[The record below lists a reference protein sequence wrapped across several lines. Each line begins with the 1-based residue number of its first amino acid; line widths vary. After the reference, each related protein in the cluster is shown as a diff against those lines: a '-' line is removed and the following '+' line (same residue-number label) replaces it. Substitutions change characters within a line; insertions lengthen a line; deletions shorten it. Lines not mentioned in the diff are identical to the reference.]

1 MGSGSYTVIVL
12 KKLSFLTLEMFGKLM
27 THVRN
32 ISVEIFKE
40 KIIYS
45 IPKYLPHECKEYKYE
60 VIELPDRIEIVAIL
74 KIKEEKKEGCKIQ

>member
-60 VIELPDRIEIVAIL
+60 VIELPDRIEIVAL
-74 KIKEEKKEGCKIQ
+74 LVKKEEKKECQIQ

>member
-1 MGSGSYTVIVL
+1 
-12 KKLSFLTLEMFGKLM
+12 MFGKLIM
-27 THVRN
+27 THMRN

-60 VIELPDRIEIVAIL
+60 VITLPDRIEIIAIL
-74 KIKEEKKEGCKIQ
+74 VKKEEKKECQIQ

>member
-1 MGSGSYTVIVL
+1 ML
-12 KKLSFLTLEMFGKLM
+12 GKIM

-45 IPKYLPHECKEYKYE
+45 IPKYLPHECKEYRYE
-60 VIELPDRIEIVAIL
+60 VITLPDSIEIVAIL
-74 KIKEEKKEGCKIQ
+74 KKKEECKIQ

>member
-1 MGSGSYTVIVL
+1 ML
-12 KKLSFLTLEMFGKLM
+12 GKIM

-45 IPKYLPHECKEYKYE
+45 IPKYMPHECKEYRYE
-60 VIELPDRIEIVAIL
+60 VITLPDRIEVVAVL
-74 KIKEEKKEGCKIQ
+74 KVIEEKKEECKIQ

>member
-1 MGSGSYTVIVL
+1 ML
-12 KKLSFLTLEMFGKLM
+12 GKLM

-32 ISVEIFKE
+32 INVEIFKE

-60 VIELPDRIEIVAIL
+60 VITLPDRIELVAIL
-74 KIKEEKKEGCKIQ
+74 VKKEEKKEACEIQ

>member
-1 MGSGSYTVIVL
+1 MGSGSYTLIVL
-12 KKLSFLTLEMFGKLM
+12 KKLSFLTLEMLGKLM

-45 IPKYLPHECKEYKYE
+45 IPKYLPHECKEYRYE
-60 VIELPDRIEIVAIL
+60 VITLPDSIEIVAIL
-74 KIKEEKKEGCKIQ
+74 KIKEEKKEECKMQ

>member
-1 MGSGSYTVIVL
+1 MGSGYYTVIVL
-12 KKLSFLTLEMFGKLM
+12 KELSFLTLEMFGKLM

-60 VIELPDRIEIVAIL
+60 VITLPDRIEVIAVL
-74 KIKEEKKEGCKIQ
+74 VKKEEKKDCQIQ

>member
-1 MGSGSYTVIVL
+1 MSGKI
-12 KKLSFLTLEMFGKLM
+12 M

-32 ISVEIFKE
+32 ISVELFKE

-60 VIELPDRIEIVAIL
+60 VKEYPDKIEIVAVL
-74 KIKEEKKEGCKIQ
+74 KSKVEEESLLSCCSS

>member
-60 VIELPDRIEIVAIL
+60 VIELPDRIEIIALLV
-74 KIKEEKKEGCKIQ
+74 KKEEKKEGCKIQ

>member
-1 MGSGSYTVIVL
+1 
-12 KKLSFLTLEMFGKLM
+12 MFGKLM

-45 IPKYLPHECKEYKYE
+45 IPKYLPHECKEYKFE
-60 VIELPDRIEIVAIL
+60 VITLPDRIEVIAVL
-74 KIKEEKKEGCKIQ
+74 KKEEEKKEECQIQ

>member
-1 MGSGSYTVIVL
+1 MSGKI
-12 KKLSFLTLEMFGKLM
+12 M

-32 ISVEIFKE
+32 ISVELFKE

-60 VIELPDRIEIVAIL
+60 VKEYPDKVEIVAVL
-74 KIKEEKKEGCKIQ
+74 KDNGEVLIKKESLLNCCSS

>member
-1 MGSGSYTVIVL
+1 
-12 KKLSFLTLEMFGKLM
+12 MFGKLM

-60 VIELPDRIEIVAIL
+60 VIELPDRIEIIALLV
-74 KIKEEKKEGCKIQ
+74 KKEEKKEGCKIQ

>member
-1 MGSGSYTVIVL
+1 MSGKI
-12 KKLSFLTLEMFGKLM
+12 M

-45 IPKYLPHECKEYKYE
+45 IPKYLPHECKDYRYE
-60 VIELPDRIEIVAIL
+60 VKEYPDKVEVVAIL
-74 KIKEEKKEGCKIQ
+74 KDNGEVLLKKESLLSCSLL

>member
-1 MGSGSYTVIVL
+1 
-12 KKLSFLTLEMFGKLM
+12 MFGKLIM
-27 THVRN
+27 THMRN

-60 VIELPDRIEIVAIL
+60 VITLPDRIEVVAVL
-74 KIKEEKKEGCKIQ
+74 KKKEECKIQ